1 MKSKVLLQPVKD
13 YEQCK
18 AFVERFYQDD
28 SLMDFRFANL
38 NQIQHNLSGAIEK
51 GNGYGVYR
59 GEVLVGVFGFLVITE
74 EKYIEMTVGLSDD
87 PEAYEMI
94 FWFLEKNFIGC
105 QIDFVFNPKNA
116 ILKTILM
123 RKGAE
128 FETEQMKMV
137 FRGEAPYMDT
147 TGIVPFS
154 SEYTEQYLNIHNTDM
169 YWTGE
174 KVIAAPEK
182 FRTFLA
188 VEAGKVIG
196 YLDVTHCF
204 DENEPYD
211 FMVVEACRR
220 RGYGRKLLAK
230 ALQENSP
237 KQMMLMVAVDNFMSI
252 PLYESMGFVKEENEN
267 CQTVYWNRMNKQ

>member
-18 AFVERFYQDD
+18 AFVERFYQND

-51 GNGYGVYR
+51 GSGYGVYR
-59 GEVLVGVFGFLVITE
+59 GEALVGVFGFLMLPE

-94 FWFLEKNFIGC
+94 FWFLEKNFIGF

-137 FRGEAPYMDT
+137 FWGEVPDMDT

-174 KVIAAPEK
+174 KVLAAPEK

-188 VEAGKVIG
+188 VQDGKVVG

-211 FMVVEACRR
+211 FMVVEAYRR

-267 CQTVYWNRMNKQ
+267 CLTAHWTESSTK